1 MGKKK
6 MSEVKLAGFTRAVE
20 GGSVT
25 NNLVDL
31 VAYYARVSNPT
42 SQISALNN
50 EKLIKYLIKHKHWS
64 PFEMVNI
71 CLDIVTTRDISHQ
84 IIRHRTFSFQEF
96 SQRYS
101 ATEVV
106 NEIRETRLQDT
117 TNRQN
122 SLPNDNEVLDKWWI
136 GQQSDVMDTAYKLYD
151 SALKK
156 GIAKEQARVILP
168 EGLTRTRLYMNGS
181 LRSWIHYI
189 ELRTDPATQKE
200 HRIVAHQCAEA
211 IEVIF
216 PMIVNFKWEKED
228 AET

>member
-1 MGKKK
+1 

-50 EKLIKYLIKHKHWS
+50 ERLIKYLIKHKHWS

-122 SLPNDNEVLDKWWI
+122 SLENDNEVLDKWWI
-136 GQQSDVMDTAYKLYD
+136 GQQSDVMDTAYRLYD
-151 SALKK
+151 AALKK
-156 GIAKEQARVILP
+156 GIAKEQARAILP

-181 LRSWIHYI
+181 VRSWIHYI

-200 HRIVAHQCAEA
+200 HRIVAQQCAEA
-211 IEVIF
+211 ISPIF
-216 PMIVNFKWEKED
+216 PMIRQFEWENTN
-228 AET
+228 AEA

>member
-1 MGKKK
+1 

-50 EKLIKYLIKHKHWS
+50 ERLIKYLIKHKHWS

-122 SLPNDNEVLDKWWI
+122 SLENDNEVLDKWWI

-151 SALKK
+151 AALKK

-181 LRSWIHYI
+181 VRSWIHYI

-200 HRIVAHQCAEA
+200 HRIVAQQCAEA
-211 IEVIF
+211 ISPIF
-216 PMIVNFKWEKED
+216 PMIRQFEWENTN
-228 AET
+228 AEA